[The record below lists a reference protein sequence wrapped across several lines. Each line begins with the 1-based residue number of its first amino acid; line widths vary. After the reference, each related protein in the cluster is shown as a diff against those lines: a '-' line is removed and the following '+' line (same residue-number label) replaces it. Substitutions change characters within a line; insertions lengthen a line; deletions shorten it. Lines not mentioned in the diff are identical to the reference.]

1 MPSGTWT
8 TCDTNLAGGHHQ
20 ELAEP
25 EIVSVVLEHDI
36 EVINLGLQ
44 LPSCGSK
51 MASGVE
57 LSGLFTE
64 LGRLGEFLAST
75 EPGRQ
80 FTRHEHFL
88 RGARDSHI
96 EQPGK
101 LITLSVAA
109 DVGQVDK
116 SYLIGYYSGICGQS

>member
-1 MPSGTWT
+1 M

-20 ELAEP
+20 ELAALK
-25 EIVSVVLEHDI
+25 IISAFRKHGI
-36 EVINLGLQ
+36 ELIDLGLQ
-44 LPSCGSK
+44 LPSCRPK

-64 LGRLGEFLAST
+64 LGRLGEFLASI

-96 EQPGK
+96 E
-101 LITLSVAA
+101 
-109 DVGQVDK
+109 
-116 SYLIGYYSGICGQS
+116 